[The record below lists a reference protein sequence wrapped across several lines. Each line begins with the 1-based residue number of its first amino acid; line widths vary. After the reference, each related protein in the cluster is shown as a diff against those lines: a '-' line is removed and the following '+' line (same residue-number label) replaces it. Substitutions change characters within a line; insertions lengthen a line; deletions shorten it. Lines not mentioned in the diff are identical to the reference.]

1 MTLDKE
7 IFLKYNANGEFFYE
21 IYIKRRK
28 IMRNTTRKILLALTV
43 VLALVCVFA
52 VAAFATEYKI
62 PVRDG
67 WEAAGGPMGVIHDDT
82 ANGWKDSGYS
92 DIDDHVSFTNGE
104 KDVWVMIATNGT
116 ADLKSDKYPNLT
128 YGNSF
133 YAYFNEYE
141 RKVVI
146 VAQGNLHSQ
155 LSAYSLQD
163 SPTALLT
170 TAKNY
175 ALYDK
180 LYNLFAME
188 YIFTQ
193 DAFKDAVVPG
203 LEMTWATY
211 MADTIRSADIYST
224 SFPSSVSNANAD
236 TRTNEGIIV
245 MERAIA
251 KALYTLYS
259 ADETYAAAFAE
270 ANSPSTLTGST
281 YKPATD
287 KQKMSRALLTGLA
300 LYAQELGA
308 SEETT
313 SALSEAAM
321 AYSETNTAKYYF
333 VKGSGG
339 SFGWKSGLENYLGDY
354 GYVAMAFL
362 INPSTSENANV
373 GCLGNSVD
381 TLELRNLGSK
391 TRNFQN
397 FGSVLTAFDKT
408 TKVLIDT
415 SLVTFAP
422 ESNASLDRGMF
433 RLMNSLTTIS
443 HVTFAKDGTYTGEV
457 KEGTANLSGFTAN
470 SKKEYGYT
478 GYMLYGSAAVT
489 DVVYYKNLMWASSG
503 GSVDVSGVIY
513 DYTLY
518 GATNLKSFT
527 IPANA
532 DTPLSQIRKY
542 VFANS
547 GLKEMYVLR
556 AVSEDLTIASTAFS
570 GCDSVTMYVLDKTS
584 AANAV
589 AALKTAGVKNVSVEL
604 FNPVQNPVSSTGVLV
619 KMKDF
624 TSASSD
630 KLAIRFQFLWEE
642 KGEAAAANAAA
653 KYTFKGLGV
662 IASTAATYESYEAAV
677 LSETGLASSSLV
689 AQEMLSASAG
699 ENSKVVNVLVTNA
712 DFTDGRRVFL
722 SGYDAETGYYPFCL
736 SLYGMTGDQIT
747 SEYYVAAYTEWED
760 ADGNTFYTFTTLDYT
775 KDGEAKNSISLY
787 DTTLGLVKRGQI
799 NGSDYESEEDAQKY
813 FYSVLELGALTTN
826 KFTSHSVSANLA
838 YAQFLNADGSFTY
851 WNVDYRKYTSNPDF
865 TGTGLSAIL
874 SAGSYGYRP
883 DTTEAVATSGV
894 QWSILRD
901 GAKYIVLL
909 TKNKNAAPEGVS
921 YNYMVPSSGRNSQ
934 YGYYQPFHYLYGNV
948 YHNKKDGAKDAEKT
962 RAQNGA
968 MTVYSP
974 AVTESVY
981 NAITTVVVD
990 HGIVALATD
999 SLAGI
1004 EIANTF
1010 VLPESCVTIMGC
1022 AIDKNTRLT
1031 DIIWTGDPDAKS
1043 EEKYNVDHL
1052 YDLRGCSTVN
1062 PTSFLCDNTSAVN
1075 VVTQKCVKVDGQLT
1089 FRNTAA
1095 LERYWSADGYSGYTM
1110 PNSGVVDVS
1119 KGSVG
1124 TISKGYFDSM
1134 GKITTIKVPGA
1145 AKVGMPSDTDGNGRS
1160 HGAMGRTSYNY
1171 VVVGEDTN
1179 FSNSL
1184 KSFISYLHDPSSK
1197 NYKAAWANYA
1207 DNLLVNGVSVKTLW
1221 PDLFS

>member
-1 MTLDKE
+1 
-7 IFLKYNANGEFFYE
+7 
-21 IYIKRRK
+21 
-28 IMRNTTRKILLALTV
+28 
-43 VLALVCVFA
+43 
-52 VAAFATEYKI
+52 
-62 PVRDG
+62 
-67 WEAAGGPMGVIHDDT
+67 MGVIHDDT

-170 TAKNY
+170 TAKKY

-211 MADTIRSADIYST
+211 MADTIGSADIYST
-224 SFPSSVSNANAD
+224 SFPSGVSNANAD

-270 ANSPSTLTGST
+270 AGNPSTLTGST
-281 YKPATD
+281 YTPASD
-287 KQKMSRALLTGLA
+287 NQKMSRALLTGLTLWA
-300 LYAQELGA
+300 QANGVDADTVSTLTAAANTYAA
-308 SEETT
+308 DNS
-313 SALSEAAM
+313 
-321 AYSETNTAKYYF
+321 YKYYM
-333 VKGSGG
+333 VKGNGG
-339 SFGWKSGLENYLGDY
+339 SFGWKGGLENYLGDY

-457 KEGTANLSGFTAN
+457 KEGTADLSGFTAN

-489 DVVYYKNLMWASSG
+489 DVVYYKSLMWASSG

-532 DTPLSQIRKY
+532 DTPLSQIGKN

-584 AANAV
+584 AVNV
-589 AALKTAGVKNVSVEL
+589 QKALTTAGVKNVSVEI
-604 FNPVQNPVSSTGVLV
+604 FNPIQNPVSSTGVLV

-653 KYTFKGLGV
+653 NYTFKGLGV

-689 AQEMLSASAG
+689 AQEMLSASAD
-699 ENSKVVNVLVTNA
+699 ENSKVVSVLVTNA

-722 SGYDAETGYYPFCL
+722 SGYDPETGYYPFCL

-813 FYSVLELGALTTN
+813 FYSVLELGALTTSSFN
-826 KFTSHSVSANLA
+826 TPVVAANVGYTLD
-838 YAQFLNADGSFTY
+838 NGSFTY
-851 WNVDYRKYTSNPDF
+851 WNVDYRKYVLNPNF
-865 TGTGLSAIL
+865 TGGSLT
-874 SAGSYGYRP
+874 AGWGYKP
-883 DTTEAVATSGV
+883 DTTEAVPTSGV
-894 QWSILRD
+894 QWSILCD
-901 GAKYIVLL
+901 GAKYVVLI
-909 TKNKNAAPEGVS
+909 TKNKNAAPEGIT
-921 YNYMVPSSGRNSQ
+921 YDYKVPTAGRNSQ
-934 YGYYQPFHYLYGNV
+934 YSYYQPFHYLYGDV
-948 YHNKKDGAKDAEKT
+948 NKAATNAKT
-962 RAQNGA
+962 NGS

-974 AVTESVY
+974 AVTQTVF
-981 NAITTVVVD
+981 NAISTIVVD
-990 HGIVALATD
+990 DGIVALDKD
-999 SLAGI
+999 SLSYLTPAK
-1004 EIANTF
+1004 TY
-1010 VLPESCVTIMGC
+1010 VLPESCTAVEAY
-1022 AIDKNTRLT
+1022 AISKNANLE

-1043 EEKYNVDHL
+1043 ETKYNVDHL
-1052 YDLRGCSTVN
+1052 YDLRGCSTVSN
-1062 PTSFLCDNTSAVN
+1062 GSFLCDNSAAVN
-1075 VVTQKCVKVDGQLT
+1075 VVTQKGINVDGQLT
-1089 FRNTAA
+1089 FNNANS
-1095 LERYWSADGYSGYTM
+1095 LLRYWSVSGYSGYTM
-1110 PNSGVVDVS
+1110 PAAGTIDVS
-1119 KGSVG
+1119 KGWHG
-1124 TISKGYFDSM
+1124 NINKGYFNA
-1134 GKITTIKVPGA
+1134 GVTINTIIVKATLKSSHNAFTSGEDDRSYRAYGA
-1145 AKVGMPSDTDGNGRS
+1145 GRS
-1160 HGAMGRTSYNY
+1160 YNFILVDDNGNQVDY
-1171 VVVGEDTN
+1171 AGTN
-1179 FSNSL
+1179 FITYL
-1184 KSFISYLHDPSSK
+1184 ETFIKDLQAGA
-1197 NYKAAWANYA
+1197 KAAQASNC
-1207 DNLLVNGVSVKTLW
+1207 DNLSVNGVSVKTIF